1 MKHLRIGAFGFALL
15 LSGFACTA
23 ISPPR
28 SRVAVPLQ
36 AITADAILQTFD
48 LRWQSVQDLR
58 ALARV
63 SVSSAK
69 GRYSVRETFMW
80 RRPAALRLDTLTASW
95 QPFMALVANAEGASI
110 YYPHEGVFFQGPST
124 ATNLVRFIGLPLDV
138 EDVAHLLTGY
148 IKPGPRHPW
157 AWTHYQQDQG
167 EHLLR
172 FLREGGDLVQD
183 VWLEPARLLPTRII
197 RYNSE
202 GAPSVIVLYADFRP
216 VTETFPFPYS
226 LAISLPLAGT
236 ELRLQFTAVDLNPG
250 LPPAVFQLSPPEGT
264 QVVPLD

>member
-1 MKHLRIGAFGFALL
+1 MRRLRISAFGFALL
-15 LSGFACTA
+15 LSGFACTVV
-23 ISPPR
+23 SPPR
-28 SRVAVPLQ
+28 AHVAVPPQ
-36 AITADAILQTFD
+36 AITSDAIMQTFD
-48 LRWQSVQDLR
+48 LRWQSVEDLR

-69 GRYSVRETFMW
+69 GRYSARETFMW
-80 RRPAALRLDTLTASW
+80 RRPAVLRLETLNVFGQSSMV
-95 QPFMALVANAEGASI
+95 FVADPEGASI

-124 ATNLVRFIGLPLDV
+124 ATNLARFIGLPLDV

-157 AWTHYQQDQG
+157 AWTHYQQDQS

-172 FLREGGDLVQD
+172 FLREEGDLVQD
-183 VWLEPARLLPTRII
+183 VWLEPARLLPTRIV

-202 GAPSVIVLYADFRP
+202 GVPAVDVLYADYRP
-216 VTETFPFPYS
+216 VTETFPFPFS
-226 LAISLPLAGT
+226 LTISLPLAGT
-236 ELRLQFTAVDLNPG
+236 ELRLQFTAVDLNPA
-250 LPPAVFQLSPPEGT
+250 LPPAMFRLSPPEGT